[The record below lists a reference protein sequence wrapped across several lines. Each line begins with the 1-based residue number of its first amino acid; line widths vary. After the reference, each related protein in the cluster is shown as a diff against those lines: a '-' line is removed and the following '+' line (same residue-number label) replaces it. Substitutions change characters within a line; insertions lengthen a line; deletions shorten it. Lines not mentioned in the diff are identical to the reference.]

1 MTTELDERGDFADF
15 DALMHDAARAPEGLA
30 EVDPHRRRR
39 RRWIGWTVAVVILA
53 LVVGTP
59 SAYVTWA
66 LTAPLPTP
74 EATFAEPSVTAPA
87 AAALTLPEQGSSAIS
102 VAGADEYLGAE
113 AAGIWA
119 TSGPQEPAPM
129 ASITKLITAL
139 VVLEAHPLAGPEDQ
153 GPTLWFDGADEDLYD
168 AYYVQNVTIAPMP
181 AGSSMSLRGAL
192 ATMLI
197 PSASNYADVVS
208 TWAFGSRASFV
219 SAARTWLDAH
229 GLAGT
234 TVVDPTGISA
244 RNTSTPADLIALGRI
259 AAANPDIVSI
269 VGTRSAAIGS
279 AGTVHNTNGLLGT
292 AGITGMKTGNLG
304 AGTFAF
310 LYTSRLDVGVGTPLT
325 VVGVMLGG
333 ESRDAVNADVLRLL
347 GSIREGFRD
356 VPLVTAGQDLGEF
369 TTPWGARA
377 EIVTATSADIRT
389 WSDTPITVTSDIRV
403 PETYEDGEVIG
414 TITWTAGPRTETVDV
429 VIEGDIDPPAEWW
442 RLTHPSELGR

>member
-1 MTTELDERGDFADF
+1 MPFAN
-15 DALMHDAARAPEGLA
+15 LA
-30 EVDPHRRRR
+30 EVEEYEKTPYEQRITASNVYDMLKQTAEKHAAKPAIHFLPKGTAEDEAITYTYRQFIERITQSANLFRAL
-39 RRWIGWTVAVVILA
+39 GVGPSDVVS
-53 LVVGTP
+53 LVMP
-59 SAYVTWA
+59 I
-66 LTAPLPTP
+66 
-74 EATFAEPSVTAPA
+74 
-87 AAALTLPEQGSSAIS
+87 LPETFFC
-102 VAGADEYLGAE
+102 LWGAE
-113 AAGIWA
+113 AAGIWE

-259 AAANPDIVSI
+259 AAANPLIE
-269 VGTRSAAIGS
+269 TRPISGVRVINGATRTPATAPTAA
-279 AGTVHNTNGLLGT
+279 LT
-292 AGITGMKTGNLG
+292 AQ
-304 AGTFAF
+304 
-310 LYTSRLDVGVGTPLT
+310 RRPC
-325 VVGVMLGG
+325 
-333 ESRDAVNADVLRLL
+333 
-347 GSIREGFRD
+347 
-356 VPLVTAGQDLGEF
+356 TA
-369 TTPWGARA
+369 
-377 EIVTATSADIRT
+377 
-389 WSDTPITVTSDIRV
+389 
-403 PETYEDGEVIG
+403 
-414 TITWTAGPRTETVDV
+414 RTEMPT
-429 VIEGDIDPPAEWW
+429 IDEPTG
-442 RLTHPSELGR
+442 LS